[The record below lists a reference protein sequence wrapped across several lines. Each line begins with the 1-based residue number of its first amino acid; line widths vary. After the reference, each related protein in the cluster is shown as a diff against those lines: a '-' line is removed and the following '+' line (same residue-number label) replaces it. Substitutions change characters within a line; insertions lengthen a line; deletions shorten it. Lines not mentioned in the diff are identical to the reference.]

1 MSTTVLGPIVVRY
14 RNGEQSVSTGRRLVS
29 ETLQDDVE
37 ETCVS
42 VGSCLSLTS
51 FPVSLNDSIMVSPDK
66 TKLSPTSMRAT
77 SPKGAGRGPSK
88 HQ

>member
-14 RNGEQSVSTGRRLVS
+14 RNGEQSVSAGRRLVS

-42 VGSCLSLTS
+42 VGSFLSLTS